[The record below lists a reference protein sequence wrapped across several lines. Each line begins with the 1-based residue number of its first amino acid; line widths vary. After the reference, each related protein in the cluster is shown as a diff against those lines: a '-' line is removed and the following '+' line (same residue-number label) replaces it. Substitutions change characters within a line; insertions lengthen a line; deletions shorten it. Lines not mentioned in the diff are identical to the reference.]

1 MKAKTYHISI
11 GSVGPFNCRAA
22 SPRKAIE
29 AHVPNPDEVSIIWKS
44 NNTASMYR
52 VEECTVCGMVATFI
66 GYIRIVEE
74 VVL

>member
-29 AHVPNPDEVSIIWKS
+29 AHVPEPDEVAIVWRTTKIGHL
-44 NNTASMYR
+44 YR
-52 VEECTVCGMVATFI
+52 TYYENGNIATMHI
-66 GYIRIVEE
+66 GYMRIAEGVD
-74 VVL
+74 L

>member
-29 AHVPNPDEVSIIWKS
+29 AHVSEPDEVAIVWRTTKIG
-44 NNTASMYR
+44 NLYRTYYEDGNTVTMRIGGIS
-52 VEECTVCGMVATFI
+52 VEEESA
-66 GYIRIVEE
+66 
-74 VVL
+74 

>member
-29 AHVPNPDEVSIIWKS
+29 ATVSNPDEVAIIWRTSKIG
-44 NNTASMYR
+44 NLYRIYYEDGNTN
-52 VEECTVCGMVATFI
+52 TIHI
-66 GYIRIVEE
+66 GYVRIAEE
-74 VVL
+74 VDL